1 MHKEENLS
9 FSGSAEQH
17 APAQELQNLTP
28 RNRVT
33 VGRRSFIRGLGI
45 VGATLPP
52 AGALLLRQAKAR
64 EQRQPIMLN
73 ANYNRFRD
81 EYFSN
86 ITEG

>member
-45 VGATLPP
+45 VWGDFAPGRRTIATPSQSAGAT
-52 AGALLLRQAKAR
+52 AADHA
-64 EQRQPIMLN
+64 QRQL
-73 ANYNRFRD
+73 
-81 EYFSN
+81 
-86 ITEG
+86 

>member
-45 VGATLPP
+45 VGATWPRP
-52 AGALLLRQAKAR
+52 AHYCYAKPKR
-64 EQRQPIMLN
+64 GSNGSRSCSTPIIIDLEM
-73 ANYNRFRD
+73 
-81 EYFSN
+81 N
-86 ITEG
+86 ILAI